1 MYKHVIKPLLF
12 LLTPDFTHKL
22 IVFCGRVAQALP
34 PVRWAIRK
42 SWSFQ
47 DKLLRQEVGGI
58 TFCNP
63 IGLSAGFDKN
73 AQLSP
78 LMEDVGFGFASG
90 GSVTLEPRKGN
101 RRPWFHR
108 LPKTKSVVV
117 YAGMPN
123 YGLRKISRY
132 IRRNRRRLDNMPTV
146 VSVAVVANKT
156 TRERMGT
163 RLTKEA
169 IINDVKKATEYIN
182 DNKLASVVE
191 INISCPNAGKEPFIE
206 TESLDVLLTTL
217 DSVPRDVPFWVKM
230 PHLYD
235 VEQFD
240 SLLKV
245 IVQHNVQGVTVANLV
260 KDRSK
265 IDIKDPLTDEIRGGL
280 SGEPTREHS
289 LELIRH
295 AYRNY
300 GDRLIIVGVGGV
312 FSAED
317 AYVKIKAGVSLV
329 GLITGLF
336 FEGPRLVGRINRGLV
351 ELLRKDGFSHISEAV
366 GADFRSEPKKAKKL

>member
-22 IVFCGRVAQALP
+22 IVFCGRVVQALP

-47 DKLLRQEVGGI
+47 DKSLRQEVGGI
-58 TFCNP
+58 AFCNP

-217 DSVPRDVPFWVKM
+217 D
-230 PHLYD
+230 
-235 VEQFD
+235 
-240 SLLKV
+240 
-245 IVQHNVQGVTVANLV
+245 
-260 KDRSK
+260 
-265 IDIKDPLTDEIRGGL
+265 GG
-280 SGEPTREHS
+280 
-289 LELIRH
+289 
-295 AYRNY
+295 
-300 GDRLIIVGVGGV
+300 
-312 FSAED
+312 
-317 AYVKIKAGVSLV
+317 
-329 GLITGLF
+329 
-336 FEGPRLVGRINRGLV
+336 
-351 ELLRKDGFSHISEAV
+351 
-366 GADFRSEPKKAKKL
+366 